1 VPAYVTAKV
10 SRRVRFA
17 DPPVLAS
24 IRDHIVAV
32 LVVAAL
38 LSTLALW
45 IVADQLKAPVTTQ
58 ERCYIDTRDP
68 TCVP

>member
-24 IRDHIVAV
+24 IRDHVVAV

-38 LSTLALW
+38 MSTLAFWLL
-45 IVADQLKAPVTTQ
+45 ADQLKAPVTTQ
-58 ERCYIDTRDP
+58 GQCYIDTRDP
-68 TCVP
+68 SCVP